1 MFSRL
6 AEWGRE
12 ARMRPRETRTSLL
25 ERVVEL
31 GGATVAQLSNELEI
45 SDATVRRHLDRLEA
59 EGLLQIEALR
69 RGPGRPS
76 YLYRATD
83 AGVRTVRDH
92 TPELAERLLSEMVRL
107 QIEQS
112 TISEALADQVAD
124 AHRSEVPSGSLE
136 QRVDAVVDALRP
148 EGILDHWQRTESELQ
163 LVNNACPYIGAANTS
178 SCVCDADRLAIEKL
192 LGVEV
197 EQTERLATGDDGC
210 VYIIPLEPISL
221 DADFKHA
228 V

>member
-1 MFSRL
+1 
-6 AEWGRE
+6 
-12 ARMRPRETRTSLL
+12 MRPRETRTSLL

-31 GGATVAQLSNELEI
+31 GGATVARLSNELEI

-83 AGVRTVRDH
+83 DGVRTVRDH
-92 TPELAERLLSEMVRL
+92 TPELAERLFSEMARL
-107 QIEQS
+107 QIEQAAL
-112 TISEALADQVAD
+112 SEALADRVAD
-124 AHRSEVPSGSLE
+124 AHRAEVPGGPLE

-148 EGILDHWQRTESELQ
+148 EGILDHWQRTDGALE
-163 LVNNACPYIGAANTS
+163 LVNNACPYIGAASAS
-178 SCVCDADRLAIEKL
+178 SCVCDADRLTIEKL

-197 EQTERLATGDDGC
+197 EQTARLAKGDDGC
-210 VYIIPLEPISL
+210 TYIIPLEPISL
-221 DADFKHA
+221 DAEFKQA

>member
-1 MFSRL
+1 
-6 AEWGRE
+6 
-12 ARMRPRETRTSLL
+12 MRPRETRTSLL
-25 ERVVEL
+25 QRVVEL
-31 GGATVAQLSNELEI
+31 GGATVAQLSDELDI
-45 SDATVRRHLDRLEA
+45 SNATVRRHLDRLEA
-59 EGLLQIEALR
+59 EGLLHVEALR

-92 TPELAERLLSEMVRL
+92 TSELAERLLSEMSKLRV
-107 QIEQS
+107 EQS
-112 TISEALADQVAD
+112 AIAEALADQVAD

-148 EGILDHWQRTESELQ
+148 EGILDHWQRAEGELQ
-163 LVNNACPYIGAANTS
+163 LVNNACPYLGAATTS

-197 EQTERLATGDDGC
+197 EQTSRLAKGDDGC
-210 VYIIPLEPISL
+210 VYIIPLSPISFG
-221 DADFKHA
+221 AEFKQA

>member
-1 MFSRL
+1 
-6 AEWGRE
+6 
-12 ARMRPRETRTSLL
+12 MRPRETRTSLL

-59 EGLLQIEALR
+59 EGLLQVEALR

-83 AGVRTVRDH
+83 AGVRSVRDH
-92 TPELAERLLSEMVRL
+92 TPELAERLLSEMTRL
-107 QIEQS
+107 KIEQS
-112 TISEALADQVAD
+112 ALSEALADQVAN
-124 AHRSEVPSGSLE
+124 AHRAEVPAGPLE
-136 QRVDAVVDALRP
+136 ERVGAVVDALRP
-148 EGILDHWQRTESELQ
+148 EGILDHWQRTESELK
-163 LVNNACPYIGAANTS
+163 LVNNACPYIGAATTN
-178 SCVCDADRLAIEKL
+178 SCVCDADRLVIEKL

-197 EQTERLATGDDGC
+197 EQNQRLAQGDDGC
-210 VYIIPLEPISL
+210 VYIVPLHPVSL
-221 DADFKHA
+221 DAEFKQA

>member
-1 MFSRL
+1 
-6 AEWGRE
+6 
-12 ARMRPRETRTSLL
+12 MRPRETRTSLL

-31 GGATVAQLSNELEI
+31 GGATVAQLSDELDI

-59 EGLLQIEALR
+59 EGLLRIEALR

-83 AGVRTVRDH
+83 AGVRAVRDH
-92 TPELAERLLSEMVRL
+92 TPELAERLLTEITRL
-107 QIEQS
+107 QVEQS
-112 TISEALADQVAD
+112 ALSEALADQVAD
-124 AHRSEVPSGSLE
+124 AHRAEVPDGSLE

-148 EGILDHWQRTESELQ
+148 EGILDHWQRTDNELR
-163 LVNNACPYIGAANTS
+163 LVNNACPYLGAATTS
-178 SCVCDADRLAIEKL
+178 SCVCDADRLVIEKL

-197 EQTERLATGDDGC
+197 EQTLRLAEGDDGC
-210 VYIIPLEPISL
+210 VYVVPLHPISL
-221 DADFKHA
+221 DAEFKQA

>member
-1 MFSRL
+1 
-6 AEWGRE
+6 
-12 ARMRPRETRTSLL
+12 MRPRETRTSLL

-59 EGLLQIEALR
+59 EGLLQVEALR

-83 AGVRTVRDH
+83 NGVRTVRDH
-92 TPELAERLLSEMVRL
+92 TPELAERLLSEMSRL

-112 TISEALADQVAD
+112 AISEALADQVAE
-124 AHRSEVPSGSLE
+124 AHRAEVPAGPLE
-136 QRVDAVVDALRP
+136 VRVGAVVEALRP
-148 EGILDHWQRTESELQ
+148 EGILDHWQRTESELK
-163 LVNNACPYIGAANTS
+163 LVNNACPYIGAATTN
-178 SCVCDADRLAIEKL
+178 SCVCDADRLVIEKL

-197 EQTERLATGDDGC
+197 QQNQRLAQGDDGC
-210 VYIIPLEPISL
+210 VYVVPLHPVSL
-221 DADFKHA
+221 DAEFKQA

>member
-1 MFSRL
+1 
-6 AEWGRE
+6 
-12 ARMRPRETRTSLL
+12 MRPRETRTSLL

-31 GGATVAQLSNELEI
+31 GGATVAQLSEELDI

-59 EGLLQIEALR
+59 EGLLQVEALR

-83 AGVRTVRDH
+83 TGVRSVRDH
-92 TPELAERLLSEMVRL
+92 TPQLADRLLSEMTRL

-112 TISEALADQVAD
+112 TISEALADQVAE
-124 AHRSEVPSGSLE
+124 AHRAEVPNGSLE

-148 EGILDHWQRTESELQ
+148 EGILDHWQRTDNELK
-163 LVNNACPYIGAANTS
+163 LVNNACPYISAASTS
-178 SCVCDADRLAIEKL
+178 SCVCDADRLTIEKL

-197 EQTERLATGDDGC
+197 EQTERLAKGDDGC
-210 VYIIPLEPISL
+210 VYIVPLEPISF
-221 DADFKHA
+221 DAEFKQA